1 MPLRRSTSSVR
12 APWRR
17 AALAILAV
25 ASGAT
30 AVGAPGALSHATPA
44 AAATTTGTMHTVSPN
59 ASGKTAPTVAASTRQ
74 HGTLATRSTRGT
86 AARSNAAV
94 PRTTAST
101 ATFGSTLLRNF
112 NGTSSLDSAKT
123 NYGAQFEPPDQGL
136 CEGNGFVLEA
146 VNSAYTVYTT
156 AGAVVVGPY
165 NVNDLFNE
173 GGYEFTSDP
182 RCFYDASS
190 NRWFT
195 LILFINSAGTA
206 SHFDVGV
213 STSGD
218 PSKFFN
224 FYRVDTTDATNTANG
239 CPCFGDQPL
248 FGIDQFNVYVSTNE
262 FSILGPNFNGA
273 QIYAL
278 DKTNM
283 VAGINATVDQ
293 FSAPD
298 PAGTTIQAASL
309 QPATSI
315 GAPNAEYFL
324 SSLDPSGTSDTRV
337 EVSAITQRDIHGG
350 QTPLLSDV
358 VITSELY
365 AFPVPAVQKGSTS
378 PLNQNDDRMQQ
389 AEWINGSVSAEL
401 ETGITIGSDP
411 TIRDGAAW
419 FKIAPTLTGT
429 AITSAA
435 IQRQGYVAS
444 AGNYLLYPA
453 MAVNSGGRTAMVFT
467 LTGANNY
474 PSAAYAVLG
483 QFGFNFGAAI
493 IPAGGTNPYRP
504 KTGVPADRWG
514 DYSYALLDTVS
525 HTMWFAT
532 EYVPPLPSQT
542 TNGQRNWG
550 TRVLQ
555 LSITG

>member
-1 MPLRRSTSSVR
+1 
-12 APWRR
+12 
-17 AALAILAV
+17 
-25 ASGAT
+25 
-30 AVGAPGALSHATPA
+30 
-44 AAATTTGTMHTVSPN
+44 MHTVTPN
-59 ASGKTAPTVAASTRQ
+59 ATGKQAPSATASTRQ
-74 HGTLATRSTRGT
+74 HGALPTRSTRG
-86 AARSNAAV
+86 AAAHSNVAA
-94 PRTTAST
+94 PNTSASNGP
-101 ATFGSTLLRNF
+101 AFSSTLLRNF
-112 NGTSSLDSAKT
+112 NGTSSLDSART

-146 VNSAYTVYTT
+146 VNSAYTVYST
-156 AGAVVVGPY
+156 AGGNATTGNVVVGPY

-182 RCFYDASS
+182 RCFYDATS

-195 LILFINSAGTA
+195 LVLFISGGGGGTT

-224 FYRVDTTDATNTANG
+224 FYQIDTTDASNTANG

-248 FGIDQFNVYVSTNE
+248 FGIDQNNVYVSTNE

-273 QIYAL
+273 QVYAL

-283 VAGINATVDQ
+283 LVGVATTFAH

-298 PAGTTIQAASL
+298 PVAGVQAASL

-315 GAPNAEYFL
+315 GAPNAEYLL
-324 SSLDPSGTSDTRV
+324 SSLDPNGTSDNRV
-337 EVSAITQRDIHGG
+337 AVWAITQRDIHGG
-350 QTPLLSDV
+350 QTPLLSSV
-358 VITSELY
+358 VITSEPY
-365 AFPVPAVQKGSTS
+365 NFPVPAVQKGSTS
-378 PLNQNDDRMQQ
+378 PITQNDDRMQQ

-401 ETGITIGSDP
+401 ETAISIGSDP
-411 TIRDGAAW
+411 TLRDGAAW

-429 AITSAA
+429 AISSAA

-453 MAVNSGGRTAMVFT
+453 MVVNSGGRTAMVFT
-467 LTGANNY
+467 LTGATHF

-483 QFGFNFGAAI
+483 QFGFNFGAPI
-493 IPAGGTNPYRP
+493 IPAGGTNSYHP
-504 KTGVPADRWG
+504 KPGVPDRWG
-514 DYSYALLDTVS
+514 DYSYGMLDTVS
-525 HTMWFAT
+525 HSMWFAT
-532 EYVPPLPSQT
+532 EYVPPAPSQT